1 MKFLQ
6 GKYALMEEIEK
17 MFHQVFVSPNDLNAL
32 RFLWRESPDEVASD
46 RKMLVHIFGKVDS
59 PCCANCGLTKVPE
72 MVDKSFKKVMTN
84 NFYMDG
90 FLSSLLNK
98 ESLVGLYFSLISCLK
113 TFCFKLTKFVSNSK
127 VILDNF
133 ASSELSTKF
142 INLDLNSQPIERVLG
157 IIWNA
162 NEDFFI
168 FKPLLKQCVYTKR
181 GALGI
186 VASIFDPLGIST
198 PLIAEAKLIIQSLW
212 AENVDW
218 DDQIPD
224 YLEKR
229 WSN

>member
-1 MKFLQ
+1 
-6 GKYALMEEIEK
+6 MEDIEK
-17 MFHQVFVSPNDLNAL
+17 MFHQVFVSPIDLNASK
-32 RFLWRESPDEVASD
+32 FLWRESPDEVVSD
-46 RKMLVHIFGKVDS
+46 HKMLAHIFGKVDS
-59 PCCANCGLTKVPE
+59 PCCANWRLTKVPE

-90 FLSSLLNK
+90 FLSSLFDK
-98 ESLVGLYFSLISCLK
+98 EGLVGLSFSLISCLK
-113 TFCFKLTKFVSNSK
+113 TFCFKLVKFVSNSK

-133 ASSELSTKF
+133 SSSELSTKF
-142 INLDLNSQPIERVLG
+142 INLNLDLNSKPIERVLG

-162 NEDFFI
+162 NEDFFV

-186 VASIFDPLGIST
+186 VASICDPLGIST

-218 DDQIPD
+218 DNQIPD

-229 WSN
+229 WNN